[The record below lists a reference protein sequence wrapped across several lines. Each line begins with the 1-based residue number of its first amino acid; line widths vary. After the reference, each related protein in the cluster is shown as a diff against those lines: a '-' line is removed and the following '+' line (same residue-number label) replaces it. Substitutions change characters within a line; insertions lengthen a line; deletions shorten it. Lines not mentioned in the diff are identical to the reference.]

1 LERARR
7 ILVTPLDWG
16 LGHATRC
23 IPLINALLQRN
34 AEIIIA
40 GSGPSA
46 ELLKNEFPNQ
56 KHFNLPAYAPQ
67 YPANGNMVWTMARQ
81 LPHFI
86 KTINAEY
93 ARVVE
98 LIKKERVDVV
108 ISDNRYGC
116 HVPGVKSIFI
126 YHQLNLLMPHSY
138 KWMQGTVNYFNQK
151 QINKFDECWIPA
163 TDNQLLGSLLP
174 TKLSPQT
181 RFIGYL
187 SRFKKQDAET
197 KYDIVAIGSGPE
209 PQRKMLVDLL
219 RDELRANKLKAFLVR
234 GDVDGPEQINTVD
247 NLTEANYLNSDK
259 LNSVINQSNIV
270 LARSGYSTIMD
281 MAKLGKKAIFIPTP
295 GQTEQAYLA
304 AQLRNKGIAFS
315 MEQFDFNLK
324 TAIKEANKFSGF
336 TNFGYDE
343 SLLQQAIQS
352 VL

>member
-1 LERARR
+1 LERTLR
-7 ILVTPLDWG
+7 ILVAPLDWG

-34 AEIIIA
+34 AEVIIA
-40 GSGPSA
+40 GNGASA

-56 KHFNLPAYAPQ
+56 KHCILPAYAPQ
-67 YPANGNMVWTMARQ
+67 YPTNANMVWTMARQ

-86 KTINAEY
+86 KIINTEY
-93 ARVVE
+93 AQLNE
-98 LIKKERVDVV
+98 LVKKEKIDVV

-116 HVPGVKSIFI
+116 YVPGVKSILI

-138 KWMQGTVNYFNQK
+138 KWMQGAVNYFNQK

-163 TDNQLLGSLLP
+163 PDNQILGQLLP

-181 RFIGYL
+181 RYIGYL
-187 SRFKKQDAET
+187 SRFKKQAAET
-197 KYDIVAIGSGPE
+197 KYEIVAIGSGPD

-219 RDELRANKLKAFLVR
+219 RHEINASKLKAFLVR
-234 GDVDGPEQINTVD
+234 GEVEGPEQINTLD
-247 NLTEANYLNSDK
+247 NLTEANYLSSDK
-259 LNSVINQSNIV
+259 LNSLINQGNIV
-270 LARSGYSTIMD
+270 IARSGYSTIMD
-281 MAKLGKKAIFIPTP
+281 LAKLGKNAIFIPTP

-304 AQLRNKGIAFS
+304 ARLKDKGIAFS
-315 MEQFDFNLK
+315 MEQSAFNLK
-324 TAIKEANKFSGF
+324 SALKEANKFSGF